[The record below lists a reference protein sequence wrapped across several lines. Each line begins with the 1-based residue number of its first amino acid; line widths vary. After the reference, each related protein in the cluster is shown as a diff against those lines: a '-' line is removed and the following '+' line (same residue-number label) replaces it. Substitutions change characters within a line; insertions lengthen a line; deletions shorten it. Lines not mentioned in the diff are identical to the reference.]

1 MELPVL
7 KAAVEQ
13 VRQEYAFS
21 ERRACGL
28 MAMAVSSYRY
38 RTSPLTAWRHLL

>member
-1 MELPVL
+1 MELTVL

-21 ERRACGL
+21 QRRACGL
-28 MAMAVSSYRY
+28 LSVEVSSYR
-38 RTSPLTAWRHLL
+38 